1 MKCTL
6 ASSFLSSL
14 SFIRRIFLLLFW
26 EDIQIKRRRDDP
38 MIIRVML
45 SVSHLESDFHRT
57 NNSSSNRMNS
67 HIKSEASSVMIS
79 ERRGCTMG

>member
-1 MKCTL
+1 
-6 ASSFLSSL
+6 
-14 SFIRRIFLLLFW
+14 
-26 EDIQIKRRRDDP
+26 